1 MQEALYWSVENDDK
15 VRCLL
20 CPHNCLIAEGKTGIC
35 KVRKNINNRLFSL
48 TYGEVAAIHSDPVEK
63 KPLYHFYPG
72 SRILSVGTY
81 GCNLHCTFCQN
92 HHLSQ
97 PADQSF
103 AQTVAIPPD
112 QLVRKAKQIAGNTGI
127 AYTYNEPSVFFEFLI
142 HTAKKAKDA
151 GLKNVVVSNG
161 YLNPGPLSELLPFI
175 DAFNIDL
182 KSFSNDF
189 YRTMTG
195 GSLEPVLESLKIIV
209 KAGRHLEITLLV
221 IPAIN
226 DSPDEFR
233 LMTDWI
239 YHVLGNEIPFHL
251 SRYFPSYKLSLPPT
265 PVSTI
270 LRFAEIAGEKL
281 DYVYTGNMGDSDYS
295 STYCPHC
302 RSELIHR
309 SYYEV
314 EFTGLTSEGTCSG
327 CGNSIPVVM

>member
-1 MQEALYWSVENDDK
+1 MENGEK

-20 CPHNCLIAEGKTGIC
+20 CPHECLIAEGRTGIC
-35 KVRKNINNRLFSL
+35 RVRKNVNHRLFSL
-48 TYGEVAAIHSDPVEK
+48 AYGEVAAIHSDPVEK

-72 SRILSVGTY
+72 SQILSFGTY

-97 PADQSF
+97 PADHTF
-103 AQTVAIPPD
+103 PQTATISPD
-112 QLVRKAKQIAGNTGI
+112 QLVRKAVQISGNTGL
-127 AYTYNEPSVFFEFLI
+127 AYTYNEPSVFFEFMI
-142 HTAKKAKDA
+142 HTAEKAMDA

-161 YLNPGPLSELLPFI
+161 YINPDPLRELLPFI
-175 DAFNIDL
+175 DAFNVDL

-195 GSLEPVLESLKIIV
+195 GSLKPVLDSLKTIV
-209 KAGRHLEITLLV
+209 KAGRHLEITFLV
-221 IPAIN
+221 IPSLN

-239 YHVLGNEIPFHL
+239 CHELGNEIPLHL
-251 SRYFPSYKLSLPPT
+251 SRYFPSYKLFLPPT
-265 PVSTI
+265 PPATV
-270 LRFAEIAGEKL
+270 LKFAEIAGEKL
-281 DYVYTGNMGDSDYS
+281 DYVYAGNMGDNDFS

-314 EFTGLTSEGTCSG
+314 QLTALTPEGTCSK
-327 CGNSIPVVM
+327 CGTSVPVIM